1 MPTPNSA
8 SAPRSPDLCHAV
20 TRAVREILP
29 RVRSLDIDAISTEI
43 RNLVCAYWGPH
54 HGMSDAEI
62 QATARDVK
70 RSAERGKDRR

>member
-1 MPTPNSA
+1 MSTPHQA
-8 SAPRSPDLCHAV
+8 SSPHSPDLCHAV

-29 RVRSLDIDAISTEI
+29 RVRSLDIDAISSEI
-43 RNLVCAYWGPH
+43 RSRVCTYWGPH

-70 RSAERGKDRR
+70 RSEERKDGRR